1 MNTHRKVS
9 DKVAISDVTLDESIY
24 PREKIDHKRVS
35 IFAENLRENV
45 KFDPIV
51 VQIHPQKKD
60 KYRILDG
67 VHRWNAHKEI
77 GLTDIQVIIIDL

>member
-1 MNTHRKVS
+1 MTIR
-9 DKVAISDVTLDESIY
+9 DKVATSDIIFDESIY

-51 VQIHPQKKD
+51 VQIHPKK
-60 KYRILDG
+60 KTNTGSWMACIDG
-67 VHRWNAHKEI
+67 MPIKKLV
-77 GLTDIQVIIIDL
+77 